1 MPFRGSLARQKNDP
15 RNHAKQHERVYL
27 PGSLTMQTLLNSDQ
41 LLQDQPAVSS
51 APWVW
56 FGFVFAIAF
65 LVAEFTEALLDLDKE
80 SFQLT
85 FVMIVLAGWIY
96 WLFCVHRF
104 HKILA
109 EMTRHRYPIQPG
121 EAVGK
126 HFIPFYN
133 FYWLFVWPSTLSS
146 HLNQS
151 GQVNMLPGG
160 LIGFGLLIS
169 LLLRYV
175 DGAVGLGL
183 TFTVGL
189 YISAK
194 LRKHMKQVKGTAP
207 ELLPPP
213 PDPRMFGADPAP
225 TQAGLPRVE
234 TSTKSQ
240 LS

>member
-1 MPFRGSLARQKNDP
+1 
-15 RNHAKQHERVYL
+15 
-27 PGSLTMQTLLNSDQ
+27 MQTFLNSDQ
-41 LLQDQPAVSS
+41 HLEDRPAVSS
-51 APWVW
+51 PPWVW

-65 LVAEFTEALLDLDKE
+65 MVAEFADVILDVDKQ
-80 SFQLT
+80 SLQLV
-85 FVMIVLAGWIY
+85 FVLIVLAGWIY

-109 EMTRHRYPIQPG
+109 EMTGHRYPIQPG

-133 FYWLFVWPSTLSS
+133 LYWLFVWPSTLSS
-146 HLNQS
+146 HLNQA
-151 GQVNMLPGG
+151 GRVNMLPGG
-160 LIGFGLLIS
+160 LIGFVLLVS

-175 DGAVGLGL
+175 DGAIGLAL
-183 TFTVGL
+183 TFAVGL

-194 LRKHMKQVKGTAP
+194 LRKHMKLVKGIAP

-213 PDPRMFGADPAP
+213 PDPGMFRTDPAP
-225 TQAGLPRVE
+225 TESAAGEVA
-234 TSTKSQ
+234 TSPKIR

>member
-1 MPFRGSLARQKNDP
+1 
-15 RNHAKQHERVYL
+15 
-27 PGSLTMQTLLNSDQ
+27 MQTLLNSDQ
-41 LLQDQPAVSS
+41 HLQDLPAVSS

-56 FGFVFAIAF
+56 FGFFFAIAF
-65 LVAEFTEALLDLDKE
+65 LVAEFADLILDLDKR
-80 SFQLT
+80 SFQLV

-104 HKILA
+104 HKILG
-109 EMTRHRYPIQPG
+109 EMTRHRYPIQPA

-133 FYWLFVWPSTLSS
+133 LYWLFVWPSTLSS
-146 HLNQS
+146 HLNQA
-151 GQVNMLPGG
+151 GRVNMLPGG
-160 LIGFGLLIS
+160 VIGFVLLIS

-175 DGAVGLGL
+175 DGAVGLAL
-183 TFTVGL
+183 TFAVGL

-194 LRKHMKQVKGTAP
+194 LRKHMKLVKGIAA

-213 PDPRMFGADPAP
+213 PDPRMFRTEPAP
-225 TQAGLPRVE
+225 TQAAAGEVE
-234 TSTKSQ
+234 SSPESQ

>member
-1 MPFRGSLARQKNDP
+1 
-15 RNHAKQHERVYL
+15 
-27 PGSLTMQTLLNSDQ
+27 MQTLLNSDQ
-41 LLQDQPAVSS
+41 HLEDIPAVSS
-51 APWVW
+51 PPWVW

-65 LVAEFTEALLDLDKE
+65 LVAEFADLFFDLDKQ
-80 SFQLT
+80 SLQLV

-96 WLFCVHRF
+96 WLFCVYRF

-109 EMTRHRYPIQPG
+109 EMTRHRYSIQPG

-133 FYWLFVWPSTLSS
+133 IYWLFAWPSTLSS
-146 HLNQS
+146 HLNQA
-151 GQVNMLPGG
+151 GRVNMLPGG
-160 LIGFGLLIS
+160 LIGFVLLVS

-175 DGAVGLGL
+175 DGAMGLAL
-183 TFTVGL
+183 TYAVGL

-194 LRKHMKQVKGTAP
+194 LRKHMKLVKGIAP

-213 PDPRMFGADPAP
+213 PDPGMFRTDPAP
-225 TQAGLPRVE
+225 TQPAAGEVANSPK
-234 TSTKSQ
+234 TQ

>member
-1 MPFRGSLARQKNDP
+1 
-15 RNHAKQHERVYL
+15 
-27 PGSLTMQTLLNSDQ
+27 MQTFLNSDQ
-41 LLQDQPAVSS
+41 HLEDRPAVSS
-51 APWVW
+51 PPWVW

-65 LVAEFTEALLDLDKE
+65 LSAEFADLILDFDKQSLQIIFVLL
-80 SFQLT
+80 
-85 FVMIVLAGWIY
+85 VLGGWIY

-109 EMTRHRYPIQPG
+109 EMTGHRYPIQPG

-133 FYWLFVWPSTLSS
+133 LYWLFVWPSTLSS
-146 HLNQS
+146 HLNQA
-151 GQVNMLPGG
+151 GRVNMLPGG
-160 LIGFGLLIS
+160 LIGFVLLVS

-175 DGAVGLGL
+175 DGAIGLAL
-183 TFTVGL
+183 TFAVGL

-194 LRKHMKQVKGTAP
+194 LRKHMKLVKGIAP

-213 PDPRMFGADPAP
+213 PDPGMFRTDPVP
-225 TQAGLPRVE
+225 TESAAGEVA
-234 TSTKSQ
+234 TSPKIR